1 VTPDERLARAE
12 QIAVEL
18 MNNNRWNS
26 HGRMI
31 GMKTLKDVLRL
42 EIDDYSNVPTLRT
55 NAKMYSS
62 LLSEY
67 LERQH
72 LPMIIHTA
80 RS

>member
-1 VTPDERLARAE
+1 
-12 QIAVEL
+12 